1 MPAYCFKLDRIPGL
15 SALTISKLRR
25 YISKNKDSG
34 IYNVPRGFNREE
46 AAVAGEVSVL
56 LL

>member
-34 IYNVPRGFNREE
+34 IYNVPSGFNCEE